1 MIAADNDRGGAR
13 LGMAVA
19 RRTAGNAVARNRL
32 KRLIRETFRTMAGT
46 LPALDVVVTAAPAAK
61 LATNAALRASLIEH
75 WQRLMKRCESS

>member
-1 MIAADNDRGGAR
+1 MVAADNDRGRAR

-46 LPALDVVVTAAPAAK
+46 LPPLDVVVTAAPAAK
-61 LATNAALRASLIEH
+61 LATNATLRASLIRH